1 MGSGSGRISDEAKQ
15 EKEEAISD
23 IGFLLFFLRFH
34 PLKRWLHQS
43 VQERLPEEGE
53 GVRGEIITRIKEE
66 TIRREGGV
74 GLSLIE
80 SYQGNGGDYH

>member
-1 MGSGSGRISDEAKQ
+1 MGSGSGGISDEAKQ

-53 GVRGEIITRIKEE
+53 GGGEIITRIKGE

-74 GLSLIE
+74 GLSLIK